1 MSPVAPWRERKPGL
15 AWRAN
20 LSPSFQHALGGA
32 VCPERELGLH
42 SPDAVLRG
50 TLGVSCSPKPST
62 CGAECPSKGVGMAR
76 LPVGT
81 WC

>member
-1 MSPVAPWRERKPGL
+1 MSRTWVPGL
-15 AWRAN
+15 DSR
-20 LSPSFQHALGGA
+20 
-32 VCPERELGLH
+32 
-42 SPDAVLRG
+42 DAVLRG

-62 CGAECPSKGVGMAR
+62 CGAECPSKGVEMAR